1 MSLSHYKKPLVVTTS
16 GGKDSSVCVAL
27 AERAGIPFEVM
38 HNHTTVDAPET
49 VYFVRAE
56 FKRLEEK
63 GINCTINFPY
73 YKGERVTMWSLI
85 PQKLVPPTRV
95 MRYCCSILKERGGGG
110 RFITT
115 GVRWAESVKRKRN
128 RGIYEASPAD
138 KSKRVILNTGETV
151 TAVCGRYVTPTRARF
166 VFKDALGDAP
176 MNDDATNA
184 GGYYK
189 SKGRR
194 HVLEEI
200 YPHLPPEL
208 REIITPRLFVETID
222 GERVEYA
229 DSLWIPSGTDV
240 FGPREDWYK
249 EEPDSV
255 QLEIFKTERG
265 RVKERNGE
273 TVSWWLRS
281 PLRSSSYSFVG
292 VYTGGTVYYSG
303 AGFSL
308 AFAPGFDL

>member
-1 MSLSHYKKPLVVTTS
+1 MRTVSIFRHEDALSTTEADKLREKLKAQFDEGLVLVGGPLEYLGTLPLL
-16 GGKDSSVCVAL
+16 GGAAEKAGRVQPEAGSESPFSIVRRSRSAASL
-27 AERAGIPFEVM
+27 AEIKAAIASGRGPEVIRPFDEL
-38 HNHTTVDAPET
+38 
-49 VYFVRAE
+49 E
-56 FKRLEEK
+56 FKL
-63 GINCTINFPY
+63 
-73 YKGERVTMWSLI
+73 
-85 PQKLVPPTRV
+85 
-95 MRYCCSILKERGGGG
+95 
-110 RFITT
+110 
-115 GVRWAESVKRKRN
+115 
-128 RGIYEASPAD
+128 D
-138 KSKRVILNTGETV
+138 TGETV
-151 TAVCGRYVTPTRARF
+151 TAVCGGYVTPTRARF

-194 HVLEEI
+194 HVLEDI

-240 FGPREDWYK
+240 FGPREDWY
-249 EEPDSV
+249 EEELDSV

-273 TVSWWLRS
+273 TVLWWLRS
-281 PLRSSSYSFVG
+281 PSRGDSFSFVNVYTDGTVDSSSAFC
-292 VYTGGTVYYSG
+292 
-303 AGFSL
+303 SL

>member
-1 MSLSHYKKPLVVTTS
+1 MKSVSIIKHAATLSTTDADKLRERLKGQFAEGLVLLDGRLDYLGTVVLPEPSAAVELIPAPSETGSESPFTLVRRS
-16 GGKDSSVCVAL
+16 RSAASL
-27 AERAGIPFEVM
+27 AEIKAAIASGCGPEVIRPFDEL
-38 HNHTTVDAPET
+38 
-49 VYFVRAE
+49 E
-56 FKRLEEK
+56 FKL
-63 GINCTINFPY
+63 
-73 YKGERVTMWSLI
+73 
-85 PQKLVPPTRV
+85 
-95 MRYCCSILKERGGGG
+95 
-110 RFITT
+110 
-115 GVRWAESVKRKRN
+115 
-128 RGIYEASPAD
+128 D
-138 KSKRVILNTGETV
+138 TGETV
-151 TAVCGRYVTPTRARF
+151 TAVCGGYISPTRARF
-166 VFKDALGDAP
+166 VFKDALGDAR
-176 MNDDATNA
+176 MNEDATNE

-208 REIITPRLFVETID
+208 REVIEPRPLVETID

-229 DSLWIPSGTDV
+229 DPLWIPSGTDV
-240 FGPREDWYK
+240 FGPREGWYE

-281 PLRSSSYSFVG
+281 PRRSGSTRFVF
-292 VYTGGTVYYSG
+292 VLTGGTVIIASAHY
-303 AGFSL
+303 SL

>member
-1 MSLSHYKKPLVVTTS
+1 MKSVSIIKHAEALSTTDADKLRERLKGQFADGLVLLDAQLDYLGTLVLPEAPAEVNGEPAPTEAGS
-16 GGKDSSVCVAL
+16 GSPFALVQRSRAVASL
-27 AERAGIPFEVM
+27 AEIKAAIASGRGPEVIRPFDEL
-38 HNHTTVDAPET
+38 
-49 VYFVRAE
+49 E
-56 FKRLEEK
+56 FKL
-63 GINCTINFPY
+63 
-73 YKGERVTMWSLI
+73 
-85 PQKLVPPTRV
+85 
-95 MRYCCSILKERGGGG
+95 
-110 RFITT
+110 
-115 GVRWAESVKRKRN
+115 
-128 RGIYEASPAD
+128 D
-138 KSKRVILNTGETV
+138 TGETV
-151 TAVCGRYVTPTRARF
+151 TAVCGGYVTPTRARF

-208 REIITPRLFVETID
+208 REVIEPRPLVETID

-229 DSLWIPSGTDV
+229 DPLWIPSGTDV
-240 FGPREDWYK
+240 FGPREDWYE

-273 TVSWWLRS
+273 TVYWWLRS
-281 PLRSSSYSFVG
+281 PYRSNSTDFVS
-292 VYTGGTVYYSG
+292 VHTGGAVGFAYAYY
-303 AGFSL
+303 SL

>member
-1 MSLSHYKKPLVVTTS
+1 MKSVSIIKHAEALSTTDADKLRERLKGQFADGLVLLDAQLDYLGTLVLPEAPAEVNGEPAPTEAGS
-16 GGKDSSVCVAL
+16 GSPFALVQRSRAVASL
-27 AERAGIPFEVM
+27 AEIKAAIASGRGPEVIRPFDEL
-38 HNHTTVDAPET
+38 
-49 VYFVRAE
+49 E
-56 FKRLEEK
+56 FKL
-63 GINCTINFPY
+63 
-73 YKGERVTMWSLI
+73 
-85 PQKLVPPTRV
+85 
-95 MRYCCSILKERGGGG
+95 
-110 RFITT
+110 
-115 GVRWAESVKRKRN
+115 
-128 RGIYEASPAD
+128 D
-138 KSKRVILNTGETV
+138 TGETV
-151 TAVCGRYVTPTRARF
+151 TAVCGGYISPTRARF

-208 REIITPRLFVETID
+208 REVIEPRPLVETID

-229 DSLWIPSGTDV
+229 DPLWIPSGTDV
-240 FGPREDWYK
+240 FGPREDWYE

-273 TVSWWLRS
+273 TVNWWLRS
-281 PLRSSSYSFVG
+281 PYRSNSTAFVT
-292 VYTGGTVYYSG
+292 VNTGGTVTNAS
-303 AGFSL
+303 ACDSL

>member
-1 MSLSHYKKPLVVTTS
+1 MKSVSIIKHAEALSTTDADKLRERLKGQFADGLVLLDAQLDYLGTLVLPEAPAEVNGEPAPTEAGS
-16 GGKDSSVCVAL
+16 GSPFALVQRSRAVASL
-27 AERAGIPFEVM
+27 AEIKAAIASGRGPEVIRPFDEL
-38 HNHTTVDAPET
+38 
-49 VYFVRAE
+49 E
-56 FKRLEEK
+56 FKL
-63 GINCTINFPY
+63 
-73 YKGERVTMWSLI
+73 
-85 PQKLVPPTRV
+85 
-95 MRYCCSILKERGGGG
+95 
-110 RFITT
+110 
-115 GVRWAESVKRKRN
+115 
-128 RGIYEASPAD
+128 D
-138 KSKRVILNTGETV
+138 TGETV
-151 TAVCGRYVTPTRARF
+151 TAVCGGYVTPTRARF

-208 REIITPRLFVETID
+208 REVIEPRPLVETID

-229 DSLWIPSGTDV
+229 DPLWIPSGTDV
-240 FGPREDWYK
+240 FGPREDWYE

-273 TVSWWLRS
+273 TVRWWLRS
-281 PLRSSSYSFVG
+281 PRRSSSTRFVG
-292 VYTGGTVYYSG
+292 VGTGGAVSFAIAY
-303 AGFSL
+303 FSL

>member
-1 MSLSHYKKPLVVTTS
+1 MKSVSIIKHAEALSTTDADKLRERLKGQFADGLVLLDAQLDYLGTLVLPEAPAEVNGEPAPTEAGS
-16 GGKDSSVCVAL
+16 GSPFALVQRSRAVASL
-27 AERAGIPFEVM
+27 AEIKAAIASGRGPEVIRPFDEL
-38 HNHTTVDAPET
+38 
-49 VYFVRAE
+49 E
-56 FKRLEEK
+56 FKL
-63 GINCTINFPY
+63 
-73 YKGERVTMWSLI
+73 
-85 PQKLVPPTRV
+85 
-95 MRYCCSILKERGGGG
+95 
-110 RFITT
+110 
-115 GVRWAESVKRKRN
+115 
-128 RGIYEASPAD
+128 D
-138 KSKRVILNTGETV
+138 TGEAV
-151 TAVCGRYVTPTRARF
+151 TAVCGGYVTPTRARF

-208 REIITPRLFVETID
+208 REVIEPRPLVETID

-229 DSLWIPSGTDV
+229 DPLWIPSGTDV
-240 FGPREDWYK
+240 FGPREGWYE

-273 TVSWWLRS
+273 TVLWWLRS
-281 PLRSSSYSFVG
+281 PHRSYSTYFVN
-292 VYTGGTVYYSG
+292 VYTGGTVTIAG
-303 AGFSL
+303 AYRSL

>member
-1 MSLSHYKKPLVVTTS
+1 MANLRIKCGAIEMNAS
-16 GGKDSSVCVAL
+16 GGAEFIGQERSAFIEYLKHKMGEDLLAAQRRREARQAVAAEKTEAESPFSIVRRSRSAASL
-27 AERAGIPFEVM
+27 AEIKAAIASGRGPEVIRPFDEI
-38 HNHTTVDAPET
+38 
-49 VYFVRAE
+49 E
-56 FKRLEEK
+56 FKL
-63 GINCTINFPY
+63 
-73 YKGERVTMWSLI
+73 
-85 PQKLVPPTRV
+85 
-95 MRYCCSILKERGGGG
+95 
-110 RFITT
+110 
-115 GVRWAESVKRKRN
+115 
-128 RGIYEASPAD
+128 D
-138 KSKRVILNTGETV
+138 TGETV
-151 TAVCGRYVTPTRARF
+151 TAVCGGYVTPTRARF

-194 HVLEEI
+194 HVLEDI

-208 REIITPRLFVETID
+208 REIITPRLMVETID
-222 GERVEYA
+222 GESVEYA

-273 TVSWWLRS
+273 TVAWWLRS
-281 PLRSSSYSFVG
+281 PYRSNSGRFVT
-292 VYTGGTVYYSG
+292 VNTDGTVNYSG
-303 AGFSL
+303 AYYSL

>member
-1 MSLSHYKKPLVVTTS
+1 MRTVSIFRHEDALSTTEADKLREKLKAQFDEGLVLVGGPLEYLGTLPLLGGVAEKAGRVPPEAGS
-16 GGKDSSVCVAL
+16 GSPFALVQRSRAAASL
-27 AERAGIPFEVM
+27 AEIKAAIASGRGPEVIRPFDEL
-38 HNHTTVDAPET
+38 
-49 VYFVRAE
+49 E
-56 FKRLEEK
+56 FKL
-63 GINCTINFPY
+63 
-73 YKGERVTMWSLI
+73 
-85 PQKLVPPTRV
+85 
-95 MRYCCSILKERGGGG
+95 
-110 RFITT
+110 
-115 GVRWAESVKRKRN
+115 
-128 RGIYEASPAD
+128 D
-138 KSKRVILNTGETV
+138 TGEAV
-151 TAVCGRYVTPTRARF
+151 TAVCGGYISPTRARF

-194 HVLEEI
+194 HVLEDI

-208 REIITPRLFVETID
+208 REIITPRLFMETID
-222 GERVEYA
+222 GESVEYA

-240 FGPREDWYK
+240 FGPLEGWYE

-273 TVSWWLRS
+273 TVFWWLRS
-281 PLRSSSYSFVG
+281 PRRSTSTSFVF
-292 VYTGGTVYYSG
+292 VYTGGAVASAYAYN
-303 AGFSL
+303 SL

>member
-1 MSLSHYKKPLVVTTS
+1 MKSVSIIKHTTALSTTDADKLRERLKGQFAEGLVLLDARLDYLGTVVLPEPSAAVKLIPAPSETGSESPFTLVRRS
-16 GGKDSSVCVAL
+16 RSAASL
-27 AERAGIPFEVM
+27 AEIKAAIASGCGPEVIRPFDEL
-38 HNHTTVDAPET
+38 
-49 VYFVRAE
+49 E
-56 FKRLEEK
+56 FKL
-63 GINCTINFPY
+63 
-73 YKGERVTMWSLI
+73 
-85 PQKLVPPTRV
+85 
-95 MRYCCSILKERGGGG
+95 
-110 RFITT
+110 
-115 GVRWAESVKRKRN
+115 
-128 RGIYEASPAD
+128 D
-138 KSKRVILNTGETV
+138 TGETV
-151 TAVCGRYVTPTRARF
+151 TAVCGGYISPTRARF
-166 VFKDALGDAP
+166 VFKDVLGDAP

-208 REIITPRLFVETID
+208 REVIEPRPLVETID

-229 DSLWIPSGTDV
+229 DPLWIPSGTDV
-240 FGPREDWYK
+240 FGPREGWYE

-281 PLRSSSYSFVG
+281 PLRSYSTSFVG
-292 VYTGGTVYYSG
+292 VYTGGAVNIAYAYS
-303 AGFSL
+303 SL

>member
-1 MSLSHYKKPLVVTTS
+1 MANLRIKCGAIEMNAS
-16 GGKDSSVCVAL
+16 GGAEFIGQERSAFIEYLKHKMGEDLLAAQRRREASQTVAAKKTEAESPFSIVRRSRSAASL
-27 AERAGIPFEVM
+27 AEIKAAIASGRGPEVIRPFDEL
-38 HNHTTVDAPET
+38 
-49 VYFVRAE
+49 E
-56 FKRLEEK
+56 FKL
-63 GINCTINFPY
+63 
-73 YKGERVTMWSLI
+73 
-85 PQKLVPPTRV
+85 
-95 MRYCCSILKERGGGG
+95 
-110 RFITT
+110 
-115 GVRWAESVKRKRN
+115 
-128 RGIYEASPAD
+128 D
-138 KSKRVILNTGETV
+138 TGETV
-151 TAVCGRYVTPTRARF
+151 TAVCGGYVTPTRARF

-208 REIITPRLFVETID
+208 REVIEPRPLVETID

-229 DSLWIPSGTDV
+229 DPLWIPSGTDV
-240 FGPREDWYK
+240 FGPREDWYE

-273 TVSWWLRS
+273 TVYWWLRS
-281 PLRSSSYSFVG
+281 PYRSNSNSFVY
-292 VYTGGTVYYSG
+292 VYTDGTVGSFSAYC
-303 AGFSL
+303 SL

>member
-1 MSLSHYKKPLVVTTS
+1 MKTVSIFKHRAVLSSEDADKLRERLKAQFADGLVLLDARLSYLDTLALPEAPAAVELMPEPIRAGS
-16 GGKDSSVCVAL
+16 GSPFTIVRRRSGAASL
-27 AERAGIPFEVM
+27 AEIKAAIASGRGPEVIRPFDEL
-38 HNHTTVDAPET
+38 
-49 VYFVRAE
+49 E
-56 FKRLEEK
+56 FKL
-63 GINCTINFPY
+63 
-73 YKGERVTMWSLI
+73 
-85 PQKLVPPTRV
+85 
-95 MRYCCSILKERGGGG
+95 
-110 RFITT
+110 
-115 GVRWAESVKRKRN
+115 
-128 RGIYEASPAD
+128 D
-138 KSKRVILNTGETV
+138 TGETV
-151 TAVCGRYVTPTRARF
+151 TAVCGGYVTPTRARF
-166 VFKDALGDAP
+166 VLKDALGDAP

-194 HVLEEI
+194 HVLKDI

-208 REIITPRLFVETID
+208 REVIEPRPLVETID

-240 FGPREDWYK
+240 FGPREDWYE

-281 PLRSSSYSFVG
+281 PCRSTSTYFVF
-292 VYTGGTVYYSG
+292 VRTGGAVAIAAAY
-303 AGFSL
+303 FSL